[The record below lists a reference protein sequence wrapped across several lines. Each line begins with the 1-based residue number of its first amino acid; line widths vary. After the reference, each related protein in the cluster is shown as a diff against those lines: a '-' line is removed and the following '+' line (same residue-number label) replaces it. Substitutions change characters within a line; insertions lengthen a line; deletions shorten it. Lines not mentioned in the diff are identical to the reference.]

1 MNGITS
7 AMAAMAAIARGAEND
22 WVPSP
27 LAATKTIAK
36 TAPQAAPSREIVG
49 WFISCASLRWL
60 RGFRR

>member
-27 LAATKTIAK
+27 LATTKTIAK
-36 TAPQAAPSREIVG
+36 TAPQAAPSRESVG
-49 WFISCASLRWL
+49 WFMSCASLR
-60 RGFRR
+60 